1 MSFLSDSIM
10 KGTDWRALERAVA
23 RLMML
28 AGWKNVAVVGA
39 SGDGGADIVGVR
51 YEKGVPQ
58 KWVVQVKA
66 VLRGKYIGASA
77 INEVMRA
84 MSLYGAQVAAV
95 ATNGD
100 FYSSATKKQK
110 ELKRNG
116 FDLRLWNGAFLVSL
130 HEHLPTYPTRKSLR
144 PYQDEIVAKAK
155 AIFLSNGRRAFYIVA
170 TGLGKTVIAA
180 RITDFLW
187 NQGCRKILVLC
198 HAQDLALQLE
208 QSFWGEVSKEVPT
221 RVFFAGTP
229 PLVYEGINFGLYQTF
244 QGYLSGIT
252 ESDFDAVIIDE
263 AHHALASGFRT
274 CIEHLQPRF
283 LVGMT
288 ATPWRGDGKSVID
301 IFGEPISTV
310 SLIDGMSQG
319 YLSQVDYRLFC
330 DNIDWRMIPELSKS
344 NYTIRDLN
352 KRLFLPQRDDAIILQ
367 IKKVAAELRKPR
379 VIIFSPSIDH
389 GRLFADELSM
399 AGISC
404 VALSGADKIERRNRL
419 LAFTS
424 GKYSAVTAVDL
435 LNEGI
440 DVPDVNILVFMRA
453 THSRRIFIQQLG
465 RGLRLYDGKE
475 RVVVLDFVS
484 DIRRIADV
492 IKLDAEGRV
501 KAKGSETLF
510 LREGFVNFNDIKAQQ
525 FMTAWLADVADIGD
539 CDDTERLS
547 FPEVL

>member
-51 YEKGVPQ
+51 YEKGIPQ

-84 MSLYGAQVAAV
+84 MSRYEAQVAAV

-100 FYSSATKKQK
+100 FYSSTTKKQK

-116 FDLRLWNGAFLVSL
+116 FDLRLWNGVFLVSL
-130 HEHLPTYPTRKSLR
+130 LEHLPIYSTRKSLR

-155 AIFLSNGRRAFYIVA
+155 SIFLSNGRRAFYIVA

-187 NQGCRKILVLC
+187 NQGCRRILVLC

-208 QSFWGEVSKEVPT
+208 QSFWSELSKEVPT

-229 PLVYEGINFGLYQTF
+229 PLVYEGINFGLSQTF

-252 ESDFDAVIIDE
+252 ESDFDVVIVDE

-288 ATPWRGDGKSVID
+288 ATPWRGDGKSVAD
-301 IFGEPISTV
+301 VFGEPISTV

-330 DNIDWRMIPELSKS
+330 DNIDWHMISELSKS
-344 NYTIRDLN
+344 NYTIKDLN
-352 KRLFLPQRDDAIILQ
+352 KRLFLPQRDDAIISE
-367 IKKVAAELRKPR
+367 IKKVIVEVRGPR
-379 VIIFSPSIDH
+379 VIIFSPSVEH
-389 GRLFADELSM
+389 GKLFADKLSL

-404 VALSGADKIERRNRL
+404 VALSGTEKIERRNRL
-419 LAFTS
+419 LDFTS

-453 THSRRIFIQQLG
+453 THSRRIFVQQLG

-492 IKLDAEGRV
+492 IKLDAEGRN
-501 KAKGSETLF
+501 KAKGPETLF
-510 LREGFVNFNDIKAQQ
+510 LRKGFVSFNDIKAQQ

-539 CDDTERLS
+539 YDDTERLS

>member
-28 AGWKNVAVVGA
+28 AGWKNVAIVGA

-51 YEKGVPQ
+51 YEKGIPQ

-84 MSLYGAQVAAV
+84 MSRYEAQVAAV

-100 FYSSATKKQK
+100 FYSSTTKKQR

-130 HEHLPTYPTRKSLR
+130 LEYLPIYSTRKSLR

-155 AIFLSNGRRAFYIVA
+155 SIFLSNGRRAFYIVA

-187 NQGCRKILVLC
+187 NQGCRRILVLC

-208 QSFWGEVSKEVPT
+208 QSFWSELSKEVPT

-244 QGYLSGIT
+244 QGYLSGII
-252 ESDFDAVIIDE
+252 ESDFDAVIVDE

-288 ATPWRGDGKSVID
+288 ATPWRGDGKSVVD
-301 IFGEPISTV
+301 VFGEPISTV

-330 DNIDWRMIPELSKS
+330 DNIDWRMISELSKS
-344 NYTIRDLN
+344 NYTIKDLN
-352 KRLFLPQRDDAIILQ
+352 KRLFLPQRDDAIISE
-367 IKKVAAELRKPR
+367 IKKVAAEVRKPR
-379 VIIFSPSIDH
+379 VIIFSPSVEH
-389 GRLFADELSM
+389 GKLFADMLSL
-399 AGISC
+399 AGIFC
-404 VALSGADKIERRNRL
+404 VALSGVEKIERRNRL
-419 LAFTS
+419 LDFTS
-424 GKYSAVTAVDL
+424 DKYSAVTAVDL

-453 THSRRIFIQQLG
+453 THSRRIFVQQLG

-492 IKLDAEGRV
+492 IKLDAEGRN
-501 KAKGSETLF
+501 KAKGPETLF
-510 LREGFVNFNDIKAQQ
+510 LRKGFVSFNDIKAQQ

-539 CDDTERLS
+539 YDDTERLS

>member
-23 RLMML
+23 RLIML

-66 VLRGKYIGASA
+66 VLRGKYIGVSA

-84 MSLYGAQVAAV
+84 MSRYGAQVAAV

-100 FYSSATKKQK
+100 FYSSATKKQR

-130 HEHLPTYPTRKSLR
+130 LEHLPPRPPRKGLR
-144 PYQDEIVAKAK
+144 PYQDEIVAKSK
-155 AIFLSNGRRAFYIVA
+155 SIFLSNGRRAFYIVA

-187 NQGCRKILVLC
+187 NQGCRRVLVLC

-208 QSFWGEVSKEVPT
+208 QSFWGELSKEVPT

-244 QGYLSGIT
+244 QGYLSGIA
-252 ESDFDAVIIDE
+252 ESDFDVVIVDE

-274 CIEHLQPRF
+274 CIEHLQPQF

-288 ATPWRGDGKSVID
+288 ATPWRGDGKSVVD
-301 IFGEPISTV
+301 VFGEPISTV

-352 KRLFLPQRDDAIILQ
+352 KRLFLPQRDDAIISE
-367 IKKVAAELRKPR
+367 IKKVAAEVRRPR
-379 VIIFSPSIDH
+379 VIIFSPSIEH
-389 GRLFADELSM
+389 GKLFADKLSL
-399 AGISC
+399 AGVSC
-404 VALSGADKIERRNRL
+404 VALSGAEKIERRNRL
-419 LAFTS
+419 LDFTS

-453 THSRRIFIQQLG
+453 THSRRIFVQQLG

-492 IKLDAEGRV
+492 IKLDAEGRN

-510 LREGFVNFNDIKAQQ
+510 LRKGFVSFNDIKTQQ

>member
-1 MSFLSDSIM
+1 MPFLSDSIM

-84 MSLYGAQVAAV
+84 MSRYEAQVAAV
-95 ATNGD
+95 TTNGD

-130 HEHLPTYPTRKSLR
+130 LKHLPTYPTRKSLR
-144 PYQDEIVAKAK
+144 PYQDEIVAKAQS
-155 AIFLSNGRRAFYIVA
+155 IFLSNGRRAFYIVA

-208 QSFWGEVSKEVPT
+208 QSFWGEISKEVPT
-221 RVFFAGTP
+221 RVFFAGMP

-288 ATPWRGDGKSVID
+288 ATPWRGDGKSVVD
-301 IFGEPISTV
+301 VFGEPISTV

-352 KRLFLPQRDDAIILQ
+352 KRLFLPQRDDAIISQ

-399 AGISC
+399 
-404 VALSGADKIERRNRL
+404 
-419 LAFTS
+419 
-424 GKYSAVTAVDL
+424 
-435 LNEGI
+435 
-440 DVPDVNILVFMRA
+440 
-453 THSRRIFIQQLG
+453 
-465 RGLRLYDGKE
+465 
-475 RVVVLDFVS
+475 
-484 DIRRIADV
+484 
-492 IKLDAEGRV
+492 
-501 KAKGSETLF
+501 
-510 LREGFVNFNDIKAQQ
+510 
-525 FMTAWLADVADIGD
+525 
-539 CDDTERLS
+539 
-547 FPEVL
+547 